1 MRTIATRIATLSIWL
16 TPAFALAVEE
26 GSLAT
31 ASPSAIPKIQEGIV
45 TSIAAVAVFLISAA
59 VLRMMVW
66 PKILHALK
74 DRENKIRESIEAAEA
89 AQAQAKAQ
97 LEQYNKALADARVE
111 AQRMLETARQ
121 QQVQQAGEMKA
132 KAEVELGM
140 MKAKAISDIEA
151 AKKQALADVYSAA
164 ANIATQVASKVLQ
177 REVGSA
183 DNLRLAQEAVTQL
196 TGKN

>member
-1 MRTIATRIATLSIWL
+1 MRIIATRLAALSFLL
-16 TPAFALAVEE
+16 TPAFALA
-26 GSLAT
+26 APAAAH
-31 ASPSAIPKIQEGIV
+31 ASAGPIPALQEGLI
-45 TSIAAVAVFLISAA
+45 TSIAAILVFLVAA
-59 VLRMMVW
+59 VVLGTMVW
-66 PKILHALK
+66 PKILKGLK

-121 QQVQQAGEMKA
+121 QQMQQATEMKA
-132 KAEVELGM
+132 KADVELGM
-140 MKAKAISDIEA
+140 MKAKAIADIEA

-164 ANIATQVASKVLQ
+164 VNIATQVASKVLQ

-196 TGKN
+196 TSKN

>member
-1 MRTIATRIATLSIWL
+1 MRTIATRLASLSFL
-16 TPAFALAVEE
+16 FCPVFAFAAP
-26 GSLAT
+26 AKA
-31 ASPSAIPKIQEGIV
+31 ASPIPTPLEGLV
-45 TSIAAVAVFLISAA
+45 TSIATILVFTVALA
-59 VLRMMVW
+59 VLGTLVW
-66 PKILHALK
+66 PKILKGLK

-121 QQVQQAGEMKA
+121 QQVQQAAEIKA
-132 KAEVELGM
+132 KADVELGM
-140 MKAKAISDIEA
+140 MKSKAIADIEA

-183 DNLRLAQEAVTQL
+183 DNLRLAQEAVMQL

>member
-1 MRTIATRIATLSIWL
+1 MRTLATRLATFSFLL
-16 TPAFALAVEE
+16 TPVFAFAAEE
-26 GSLAT
+26 KAPSPIPSLL
-31 ASPSAIPKIQEGIV
+31 EGLV
-45 TSIAAVAVFLISAA
+45 TSIAAILVFSLALA
-59 VLRMMVW
+59 VLGIKVW
-66 PKILHALK
+66 PKILKGLK

-89 AQAQAKAQ
+89 AQVQAKVQ

-121 QQVQQAGEMKA
+121 QQMQQAAEMKA
-132 KAEVELGM
+132 KADVDLGM
-140 MKAKAISDIEA
+140 MKAKAIADIEA

-183 DNLRLAQEAVTQL
+183 DNLRLAQDAVAQL
-196 TGKN
+196 TSKN